1 MRPIDADEAL
11 ELIDDYKKSIS
22 MTAKTEVAVS
32 AIEDIVRFICPTI
45 DAEPVVRCKD
55 CKYFLKLNS
64 ERMCG
69 KKLTTVNEDYYC
81 SNGTKR
87 NEEQG

>member
-1 MRPIDADEAL
+1 MRLIDADETISELKTLPEQERL
-11 ELIDDYKKSIS
+11 EFMGLFDLIKS
-22 MTAKTEVAVS
+22 M
-32 AIEDIVRFICPTI
+32 PTI
-45 DAEPVVRCKD
+45 DAEPVVRCKE

-87 NEEQG
+87 NEEAK

>member
-1 MRPIDADEAL
+1 MRLIDADRLL
-11 ELIDDYKKSIS
+11 ETLNQGAFSSIRKVIS
-22 MTAKTEVAVS
+22 RE
-32 AIEDIVRFICPTI
+32 PTI
-45 DAEPVVRCKD
+45 DAEPVVRCKH

-87 NEEQG
+87 DEEAEQG